1 MSAEYIMAG
10 GNSNVVLVERGIRT
24 FETAT
29 RNTLD
34 IQAVPVVQKES
45 HLPIIVD
52 PSHAAGVRYVIPS
65 MAKAAVM
72 AGANGLQIEVHE
84 DPENAW
90 SDGQQ
95 CLTPS
100 EFKELMQTINVLL
113 ELEGK
118 TVNSIIQ

>member
-1 MSAEYIMAG
+1 
-10 GNSNVVLVERGIRT
+10 RT

-52 PSHAAGVRYVIPS
+52 PSHAAGIRYLIPS
-65 MAKAAVM
+65 MAKSAVV

-84 DPENAW
+84 DPQNAW
-90 SDGQQ
+90 SDVQQ
-95 CLTPS
+95 CLTPQ
-100 EFKELMQTINVLL
+100 EFKELKQTINVLIG
-113 ELEGK
+113 LEGK
-118 TVNSIIQ
+118 TINAVENSK

>member
-1 MSAEYIMAG
+1 
-10 GNSNVVLVERGIRT
+10 NVVLVERGIRT

-34 IQAVPVVQKES
+34 IQAVPVAQKES

-52 PSHAAGVRYVIPS
+52 PSHAAGVRYLIPS

-72 AGANGLQIEVHE
+72 AGATGLQIEVHE

-90 SDGQQ
+90 SNGRQ
-95 CLTPS
+95 CRTPA
-100 EFKELMQTINVLL
+100 ECKELINTINVQL
-113 ELEGK
+113 G
-118 TVNSIIQ
+118 